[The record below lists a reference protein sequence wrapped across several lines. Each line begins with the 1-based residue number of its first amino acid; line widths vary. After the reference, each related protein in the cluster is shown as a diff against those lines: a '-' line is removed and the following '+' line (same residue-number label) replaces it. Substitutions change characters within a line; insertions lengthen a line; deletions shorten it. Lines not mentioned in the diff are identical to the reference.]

1 MFVKN
6 KNMRDLFT
14 KELDGTLLIVK
25 PNGDTYEVKR
35 NHHSDIVIDPDKNT
49 PELNNEESDYFK
61 KLYRQS
67 SAYYR

>member
-1 MFVKN
+1 
-6 KNMRDLFT
+6 MRDLFT
-14 KELDGTLLIVK
+14 KELGGTLLIVK

-35 NHHSDIVIDPDKNT
+35 NFRSHIVIDPDKNT
-49 PELNNEESDYFK
+49 PKLNNEESDYFK